1 MKPMTWL
8 DWKTVTAALLA
19 IVISFGSMAGLATYV
34 DRSARVRE
42 ETQASNALQGR
53 IQELA
58 ERVTS
63 ITDWDDSVAH
73 IDNEFDQPWIDNYV
87 GHYFC
92 ENIGFSVIYI
102 LDASD
107 DPIYGMRNDKSTG
120 GADFVPFAVGSQPLI
135 ASVRTQEE
143 KRGPITPP
151 FQVSGGDMAAPI
163 QASAIVRIDETLFI
177 LTATLIQPDHG
188 NALPKGTRAPILVTG
203 KEVDEAFL
211 SAFSNLLLLSG
222 LHTAPLDETSD
233 ASIIIA
239 DPTGK
244 AIGRLAWTAEHPG
257 SYLVS
262 VVFIPILI
270 GVCIPLGLFFHSRR
284 TSQKLE
290 VAISDLSAARDAAQ
304 QARETAEAASRVKG
318 EFLANM
324 SHEIRTPM
332 NGIIGMNGLLLDTD
346 LTAEQRKYAEI
357 VRYSGEALLIVLND
371 ILDVSKLEEGKV
383 ELESIDFDLV
393 EIVENAVSLSA
404 FKAHEKN
411 IELVAFVSPE
421 TRLGFRGDPT
431 RLRQIL
437 LNLIGNAIKFTEKGG
452 VSVQV
457 STVGAPDP
465 LGHHRLRFEVED
477 TGIGMIEDIRLHIF
491 DKFSQ
496 ADSSVTRRYGGTG
509 LGLAICKQLVELM
522 NGEIGVTSEIGK
534 GSRFY
539 FEVPLALAASP
550 LPDRPSAD
558 NLVGKRVL
566 VVDDIE
572 MNLDIISR
580 MLHGFGMEITTSRD
594 AFDALAT
601 LERSVYHG
609 LAYDIVLLDQMMPAM
624 SGTTLAARI
633 RAIPQLQNVKLI
645 LVTSAGTQTRRDPAA
660 SILDAILDKPLRQG
674 ELRDCLSQILQDVRN
689 DPRTPIRS
697 VTPIPPKAPDESQ
710 ELPPVHILVAED
722 NPINQMFI
730 AAVIS
735 KTRYRFDL
743 VSNGR
748 EAVDAVTQRN
758 YGLVLMDVQMPE
770 LDGMAA
776 TQAIRALAAPKCDV
790 PIIALTAHA
799 MAGAQQDIIA
809 SGMDDYLSKPIQPE
823 VLLAKIDEFIA
834 VRSL

>member
-1 MKPMTWL
+1 MKPMTWI
-8 DWKTVTAALLA
+8 DWKTITAALLA
-19 IVISFGSMAGLATYV
+19 IVISFGSMAGLAAYV

-53 IQELA
+53 IQEMA

-73 IDNEFDQPWIDNYV
+73 IDNDFDQAWTDNYV
-87 GHYFC
+87 GHYFY
-92 ENIGFSVIYI
+92 ENIGFTVSYI

-107 DPIYGMRNDKSTG
+107 QPIYGMRNDKSTG
-120 GADFVPFAVGSQPLI
+120 GADFAPFNVASQPLI
-135 ASVRTQEE
+135 ASVRMQEE

-151 FQVSGGDMAAPI
+151 FKVSGGDIVAPI
-163 QASAIVRIDETLFI
+163 QASAIVSIDQTLFM

-188 NALPKGTRAPILVTG
+188 NALPKGKHAPILVTG

-233 ASIIIA
+233 ASMIIY

-437 LNLIGNAIKFTEKGG
+437 LNLIGNAIKFTETGG

-465 LGHHRLRFEVED
+465 LGHHRIRFEVED

-522 NGEIGVTSEIGK
+522 NGEIGVTSEMGH
-534 GSRFY
+534 GSRFH
-539 FEVPLALAASP
+539 FEVPLSLASSP

-645 LVTSAGTQTRRDPAA
+645 LVTSAGAQTRRDPAA
-660 SILDAILDKPLRQG
+660 SILDAVLDKPLRQG

-697 VTPIPPKAPDESQ
+697 VTPIQPKAPDEGKES
-710 ELPPVHILVAED
+710 PPVHILVAED

-799 MAGAQQDIIA
+799 LAEARQDIIA
-809 SGMDDYLSKPIQPE
+809 SGMDDYLSKPIQPD